1 MGGGRWEEEGG
12 RRKGVGG
19 TIYNQENQIGV
30 FAACADVSIMLSP
43 TLDIHKDV
51 NRAMNL
57 LPVAEP
63 LMRCVSLKY
72 HNSLPPH
79 TAEH

>member
-1 MGGGRWEEEGG
+1 M
-12 RRKGVGG
+12 
-19 TIYNQENQIGV
+19 IYNQENQIGV

-43 TLDIHKDV
+43 THKHV